1 MLFKLPIELMQRRLI
16 LKMPLKNADHLRV
29 RACLHGGGGPQ
40 VGGKPRWGNP
50 PVHIISYIIL
60 ITFT

>member
-1 MLFKLPIELMQRRLI
+1 MQRRLI

-40 VGGKPRWGNP
+40 VGGKPRWGNT